1 MSTGRSTWRW
11 TVRSRRGCRPTSR
24 WPRKRCA
31 WSPHASS
38 TTAPDPPRLA
48 PWHGLK
54 PVDALLRGQD
64 SADARELLA
73 EGDVDHAGG
82 AERRRGHHHA
92 RVLLDALADDGCL
105 RAERVRAHRLE
116 HGVRRGT

>member
-64 SADARELLA
+64 SADARELLL
-73 EGDVDHAGG
+73 E
-82 AERRRGHHHA
+82 
-92 RVLLDALADDGCL
+92 ALADDGCL

-116 HGVRRGT
+116 HGVRRGTRHERHELALVGHVHRIETEH